1 MYQSTASWL
10 PEESTKLKFSQDFD
24 PNKEE
29 EALILDALDLEMIPV
44 GISDDVNWFKL
55 RYILPCSRCIFVL
68 EIGKFAKAS

>member
-1 MYQSTASWL
+1 MYQSTASRL

-44 GISDDVNWFKL
+44 GISDDVN
-55 RYILPCSRCIFVL
+55 
-68 EIGKFAKAS
+68 